1 MRSRILWAVLLTMGL
16 AFSCVKA
23 AELSVDIVP
32 ESSGGK
38 DKQGIN
44 IWRPFFVVLTNTSD
58 HNLLVWNEECSWGYF
73 NLSFEFT
80 DKDGKVVQVGKTP
93 TGFTVNFPNGYVV
106 LPGRHFVL
114 AVAFRNWDRKD
125 IRDWSNT
132 EKLDGTMT
140 MKAIYKNTNEAFPGE
155 KPNPQNK
162 YSDIEQKL
170 FDSAW
175 VGRVESEP
183 IQVAITR

>member
-1 MRSRILWAVLLTMGL
+1 MRFRLIWAIFLTIGL
-16 AFSCVKA
+16 TFSHVTA
-23 AELSVDIVP
+23 ADLSVDIVP

-44 IWRPFFVVLTNTSD
+44 IWRTFFVILTNTSD
-58 HNLLVWNEECSWGYF
+58 HKLSVWNEECSWGYF

-80 DKDGKVVQVGKTP
+80 GKDGKVFRTSKNP
-93 TGFTVNFPNGYVV
+93 IGFTVNFPSGYVV
-106 LPGRHFVL
+106 LPGKHFVL
-114 AVAFRNWDRKD
+114 AVAFRNWVRKD

-155 KPNPQNK
+155 KPNPLNK
-162 YSDIEQKL
+162 YSDVEQKL

-175 VGRVESEP
+175 VGEAQSEP
-183 IQVAITR
+183 IQVTIER